1 MEDGTL
7 EDFVDVDWKG
17 QMLLQSLLYGIK
29 FVHRITAHA
38 EGWEMNLNSQQRK
51 YSNQSEVR
59 DVPRIQT

>member
-7 EDFVDVDWKG
+7 EDFIDGDWKG

-38 EGWEMNLNSQQRK
+38 GGWEMKSKFPAKKVL
-51 YSNQSEVR
+51 E
-59 DVPRIQT
+59 PE